1 MRILISGV
9 AGEIGFGLGRIL
21 RDWNFFDELHG
32 IDISQ
37 DHQASLIFDSIDVAP
52 RADADDYL
60 EWLICYL
67 KLHKID
73 VFVPTSEAEI
83 LQVSRNITI
92 FDSICRVLINDSHL
106 IEKSLDKNKTLKFLN
121 NCGIEVPEHG
131 LVESSCR
138 PTRYPVIV
146 KPRRRQ
152 GSKGLRKL
160 SNNSEFSKI
169 GEGYV
174 WQEYLTPDEEEYTC
188 AVYVPKALEP
198 RVLLLKRVLVGGYTG
213 RATVVENLEIKKYV
227 KKIIAAWNVSGLY
240 NIQLRLTAE
249 GPKLFEINPRISST
263 VVFRDKLGFEDFK
276 WWVLEALEMD
286 LPHYEE
292 VCAGTKIYRGNTEY
306 IKRSRSIRRVID
318 MNFELI
324 IPTSAQIETLYIQL
338 KKRSHSISHKSFPS
352 FDEHTKFVQNHPY
365 RKWII
370 VKNADTA
377 IGNVYI
383 QFDNSIGLNLD
394 SSVTFEQTLK
404 ILKQVYISNS
414 PLHAVPSVRF
424 GEFFLK
430 VSSDNHMLQERLSS
444 IGFREVERT
453 FVIKKLRLKEWED

>member
-9 AGEIGFGLGRIL
+9 AGDIGFGLGRIL
-21 RDWNFFDELHG
+21 RNWNFFDELHG

-37 DHQASLIFDSIDVAP
+37 DHPASMIFDSIDVAP

-60 EWLICYL
+60 KWLISYL
-67 KLHKID
+67 KLNKID

-83 LQVSRNITI
+83 LKVSRNINI

-106 IEKSLDKNKTLKFLN
+106 IEKSLDKNETLKFLN
-121 NCGIEVPEHG
+121 NCGIEVPVNG
-131 LVESSCR
+131 LVESSR

-146 KPRRRQ
+146 KPRRGK
-152 GSKGLRKL
+152 GSKGLRKI

-169 GEGYV
+169 GEGHV
-174 WQEYLTPDEEEYTC
+174 WQEYLAPDEEEYTC
-188 AVYVPKALEP
+188 AVYVPKAMEP

-213 RATVVENLEIKKYV
+213 RATVVENLEIKEYI

-276 WWVLEALEMD
+276 WWILETLEMD
-286 LPHYEE
+286 LPDYEK
-292 VCAGTKIYRGNTEY
+292 VSAGIKMYRGNTEY
-306 IKRSRSIRRVID
+306 IKRQESICTAID
-318 MNFELI
+318 INFELI
-324 IPTSAQIETLYIQL
+324 IPTSAQIETLYTQL
-338 KKRSHSISHKSFPS
+338 KKRSYSISHKSVPS
-352 FDEHTKFVQNHPY
+352 FEEHTKFVQNHPY

-370 VKNADTA
+370 VKNADKA

-404 ILKQVYISNS
+404 ILKQVYKSNS

-430 VSSDNHMLQERLSS
+430 VSSDNHMLQERLLS
-444 IGFREVERT
+444 IGFREVEKT
-453 FVIKKLRLKEWED
+453 FVIKKLRLKVWED